1 MFTTEANTSI
11 LSGHY
16 PLVSTTFLNL
26 AVVMIYWHSDC
37 SITLVKYTAL
47 EQLICPEN
55 VNLNKSH
62 TTKVAG
68 DLFVVMFSVSKQLN

>member
-16 PLVSTTFLNL
+16 PLVSTMFLSL
-26 AVVMIYWHSDC
+26 TVVMIYWHSDC
-37 SITLVKYTAL
+37 SITLVKYSFET
-47 EQLICPEN
+47 ICPDN

-62 TTKVAG
+62 TWLKDTIKHNLR
-68 DLFVVMFSVSKQLN
+68 DKSCR

>member
-1 MFTTEANTSI
+1 MKFLLRGVKLVFNTEANTSI

-47 EQLICPEN
+47 E
-55 VNLNKSH
+55 K
-62 TTKVAG
+62 
-68 DLFVVMFSVSKQLN
+68 FVQKMSI

>member
-16 PLVSTTFLNL
+16 PLVSTMFLSL
-26 AVVMIYWHSDC
+26 TVVMIYWHSDC

-47 EQLICPEN
+47 KTICPDN
-55 VNLNKSH
+55 VNLNKFHAWLKDTIKHNLQGKSCR
-62 TTKVAG
+62 
-68 DLFVVMFSVSKQLN
+68 

>member
-1 MFTTEANTSI
+1 MFATEANTSI

-37 SITLVKYTAL
+37 GITLVKCSFET
-47 EQLICPEN
+47 ICPDN

-62 TTKVAG
+62 IWLKDTIKHNLQ
-68 DLFVVMFSVSKQLN
+68 DESCR